1 MCDTVK
7 GRQSVIKCTYTKKY
21 KTKQWDGSYIDNT
34 IIGIINR
41 MLKAKA
47 EHNSGISDITDTQ
60 LLTITP
66 EDAKKKIYKTGI

>member
-1 MCDTVK
+1 MY
-7 GRQSVIKCTYTKKY
+7 IYEKY

-47 EHNSGISDITDTQ
+47 EHNLGISDITDTQ

-66 EDAKKKIYKTGI
+66 EDAKKKYINRYIVLGRL

>member
-1 MCDTVK
+1 MYIYEK
-7 GRQSVIKCTYTKKY
+7 Q

-47 EHNSGISDITDTQ
+47 DHNLGISDITDTQ

-66 EDAKKKIYKTGI
+66 EDAKKKYIKQVYSSGLIMKIN

>member
-1 MCDTVK
+1 MY
-7 GRQSVIKCTYTKKY
+7 IYEKY

-47 EHNSGISDITDTQ
+47 EHNLGISDITDTQ

-66 EDAKKKIYKTGI
+66 EDAKKKYIKQVYSFG

>member
-1 MCDTVK
+1 MIIIFFTTQK
-7 GRQSVIKCTYTKKY
+7 

-47 EHNSGISDITDTQ
+47 DHNLGISDITDTQ

-66 EDAKKKIYKTGI
+66 EEAKKKIYKSGI